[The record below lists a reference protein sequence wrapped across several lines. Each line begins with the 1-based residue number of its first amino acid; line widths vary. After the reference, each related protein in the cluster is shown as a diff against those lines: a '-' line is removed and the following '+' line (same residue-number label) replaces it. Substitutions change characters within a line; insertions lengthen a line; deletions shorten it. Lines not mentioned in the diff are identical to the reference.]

1 MQILYQSTL
10 KRINIMKLT
19 ISQLL
24 YFQTF
29 QKFMRKLFIINF
41 LNTSMINAFLVTVGF
56 VGDIVLNTVF

>member
-29 QKFMRKLFIINF
+29 RKFMRKLFIINF
-41 LNTSMINAFLVTVGF
+41 LNTLMINAFLVTVGF
-56 VGDIVLNTVF
+56 VRDIVLNTVF